1 VRVAPRL
8 CVPLW
13 ARCLVRNNN
22 NIRYNIW
29 KYLPN
34 ILQGVTD
41 IQIDVAKKEVVVQG
55 TADSDALLAAIKKTG
70 KAVSVA

>member
-1 VRVAPRL
+1 
-8 CVPLW
+8 
-13 ARCLVRNNN
+13 
-22 NIRYNIW
+22 
-29 KYLPN
+29 
-34 ILQGVTD
+34 VTD